1 MSAADGVADGAG
13 PAGAEADGELAV
25 LLMQIGQRF
34 STDAILNGKFG
45 L

>member
-1 MSAADGVADGAG
+1 MSAADGVADGAA
-13 PAGAEADGELAV
+13 AGAEADGELAV

-34 STDAILNGKFG
+34 STDSIRNGKFW